1 VVEKRRLGGNSGP
14 AQPSELVVTCVGA
27 DLTTSAAGNPCIR
40 WTFETDNGVRLAWTT
55 VRRRRETGLAARALG
70 MKYPPLRLADATG
83 RKCRITTKQD
93 GAFLNVEAARPL

>member
-1 VVEKRRLGGNSGP
+1 MVERRRLGGNPGP
-14 AQPSELVVTCVGA
+14 DGEFVATCVAAELV
-27 DLTTSAAGNPCIR
+27 TSAAGNPCIR
-40 WTFETDNGVRLAWTT
+40 WTFETDDGVRLNWTT

-70 MKYPPLRLADATG
+70 MRYPPLRLAEAIG